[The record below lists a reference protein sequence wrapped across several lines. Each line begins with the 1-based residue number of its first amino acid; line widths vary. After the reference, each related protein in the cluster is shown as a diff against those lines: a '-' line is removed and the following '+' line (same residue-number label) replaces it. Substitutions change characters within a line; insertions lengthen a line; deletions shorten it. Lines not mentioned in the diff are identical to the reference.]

1 MDDNMEMQEW
11 LEANK
16 EIYSDFKSKIQSV
29 LNNWLCD
36 NGTELNDDETD
47 TFQNLLVEAMDEEG
61 GTAENLIDGFSKAIK
76 EGNGNLV
83 GKRAADYSS
92 QIWNERSGRR
102 GENTKRGG

>member
-76 EGNGNLV
+76 EGNVSACCLYCYLELDNGYEEMA
-83 GKRAADYSS
+83 KAMSKFEKS
-92 QIWNERSGRR
+92 
-102 GENTKRGG
+102 